1 MRYKSQNESYAKN
14 EGKVVR
20 RQGMGNLWKGILS
33 KKWFIA
39 KCYIVFKMKRSVT
52 YVSSQNYFT
61 LAQLLYKS
69 FSIFYS
75 ETEVETP

>member
-1 MRYKSQNESYAKN
+1 
-14 EGKVVR
+14 
-20 RQGMGNLWKGILS
+20 MGNLWKGKLS
-33 KKWFIA
+33 KKWFIE
-39 KCYIVFKMKRSVT
+39 KCYIIFKMKRSVT
-52 YVSSQNYFT
+52 YVSSENHFT